1 MDLQYLQAGRI
12 QWFPR
17 HDDRRSLNYI
27 VVNDRKAGK
36 SCVQICNDRSLLRP
50 PSKHRRFVTMKKE
63 SAETEIVS
71 NT

>member
-1 MDLQYLQAGRI
+1 MDLQYLQAARI

-27 VVNDRKAGK
+27 VVRPQSWAKVVCKFVMIDPSYA
-36 SCVQICNDRSLLRP
+36 P